1 MLRRGLGRRS
11 SQRWND
17 QRKSQMSF
25 WERVAGLHAQE
36 QIEAR
41 KSVPEALNEAFKAHK
56 TYETHLKSLEARTAL
71 STEDVVAEAVRF
83 ANRHKEAFHDFIYK
97 GDALNE
103 ASRGPNT
110 DQVGVIVAMMFFLG
124 ILIALIVVMSGG
136 R

>member
-1 MLRRGLGRRS
+1 
-11 SQRWND
+11 
-17 QRKSQMSF
+17 MSF

-41 KSVPEALNEAFKAHK
+41 KSVPEALNEAFKGHK

-97 GDALNE
+97 GDALKQ
-103 ASRGPNT
+103 ASRGPST
-110 DQVGVIVAMMFFLG
+110 DQVSVIVAMMFFLG